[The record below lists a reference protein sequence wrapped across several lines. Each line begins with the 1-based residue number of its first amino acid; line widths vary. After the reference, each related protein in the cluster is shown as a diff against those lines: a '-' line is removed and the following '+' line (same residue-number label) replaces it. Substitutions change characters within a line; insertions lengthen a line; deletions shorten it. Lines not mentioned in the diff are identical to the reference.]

1 MMSTSTP
8 SVATSNPRKFAEKI
22 ALHNQKGA
30 EETAEFTK
38 IMAECAAVMATR
50 VRTTASLRSYNVST
64 YFFLSYGRG
73 VQQPAWESQL
83 FISSVFVSPLFLND
97 QIRTHDCFSGLTHA
111 GSLAT
116 CCHKHLTKKS

>member
-1 MMSTSTP
+1 MRIAHPHPTNTGTTLAVSVWGRHASFQTWHLDGMMSTSTP

-50 VRTTASLRSYNVST
+50 VRTTASLRS
-64 YFFLSYGRG
+64 
-73 VQQPAWESQL
+73 
-83 FISSVFVSPLFLND
+83 
-97 QIRTHDCFSGLTHA
+97 
-111 GSLAT
+111 
-116 CCHKHLTKKS
+116 